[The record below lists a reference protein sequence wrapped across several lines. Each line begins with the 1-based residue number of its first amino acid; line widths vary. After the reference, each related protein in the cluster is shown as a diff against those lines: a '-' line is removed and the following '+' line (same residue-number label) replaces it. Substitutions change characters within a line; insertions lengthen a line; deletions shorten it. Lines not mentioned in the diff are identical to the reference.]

1 MKQQDINFVTQ
12 MIAMLDDEASLLTAL
27 NRTGKHNQRLQQIK
41 VLKQDYINYLRSKNN
56 EQQRTNWTAISSGG
70 WRA

>member
-41 VLKQDYINYLRSKNN
+41 VLKQDYINYLRFRADSMKNISKQ
-56 EQQRTNWTAISSGG
+56 EQILEQWI
-70 WRA
+70 

>member
-27 NRTGKHNQRLQQIK
+27 NRTGKHNQRLQEIK
-41 VLKQDYINYLRSKNN
+41 VLKQDYINYLRFRAEAMKNISKQ
-56 EQQRTNWTAISSGG
+56 EQILEQ
-70 WRA
+70 

>member
-27 NRTGKHNQRLQQIK
+27 NTAGKHNQRLQEIK
-41 VLKQDYINYLRSKNN
+41 VLKQDYINYLRTKNN
-56 EQQRTNWTAISSGG
+56 EQ
-70 WRA
+70 